1 MTINRISQV
10 QEDLTAA
17 PAPRIAGDMALITL
31 EDLPDGALLALDP
44 GTKTIGVAACGAS
57 RGIPMAVETI
67 KRTKFKQDAERIF
80 ALYDERQAVA
90 IVMGLPVNMDGSEGP
105 RAQSVRAMIRN
116 LIAMRDI
123 PIAVQD
129 ERLSTFEA
137 EEKLIAAG
145 VRRDK
150 RKDIIDAHAA
160 ANILQSALDRLEMLG
175 E

>member
-1 MTINRISQV
+1 MPV
-10 QEDLTAA
+10 L
-17 PAPRIAGDMALITL
+17 TL
-31 EDLPDGALLALDP
+31 EDLPDGPLLALDP

-57 RGIPMAVETI
+57 RGIPMAVETV
-67 KRTKFKQDAERIF
+67 KRTKFRDDAARIF
-80 ALYDERQAVA
+80 ELYDERKAEG
-90 IVMGLPVNMDGSEGP
+90 IVIGLPVNMDGSEGP
-105 RAQSVRAMIRN
+105 RAQSAKAMARN
-116 LIAMRDI
+116 LCQIRDI
-123 PIAVQD
+123 PIAFQD

-160 ANILQSALDRLEMLG
+160 ANILQSALDRLEMLN